1 MNSITT
7 VAVWAFGIISSA
19 PILLQGYT
27 QHIFTKQPDIVSKL
41 GPQLSPNASISLPGS
56 ADFRNATTRW
66 QLYREP
72 EIDVVVEVANDQDVQ
87 RTVSGTLRQHMPS

>member
-1 MNSITT
+1 MNSVTT
-7 VAVWAFGIISSA
+7 LAAWALGIISSA

-27 QHIFTKQPDIVSKL
+27 QHIFTKQPDIVSRL
-41 GPQLSPNASISLPGS
+41 GPQLSPNASILLPGS

-87 RTVSGTLRQHMPS
+87 RTVSRTTPQGIL

>member
-1 MNSITT
+1 MNSVTT
-7 VAVWAFGIISSA
+7 LAAWAFGIISSA
-19 PILLQGYT
+19 PILLHGYT
-27 QHIFTKQPDIVSKL
+27 QHIKQPDIVARL
-41 GPQLSPNASISLPGS
+41 GPQLSPNASILLPGS

-87 RTVSGTLRQHMPS
+87 RTVSGTTPQGML

>member
-1 MNSITT
+1 MNSVTT
-7 VAVWAFGIISSA
+7 LAAWALGIISSA
-19 PILLQGYT
+19 PILLEGST
-27 QHIFTKQPDIVSKL
+27 QHIFTKQPDIISRL
-41 GPQLSPNASISLPGS
+41 GPQLSPNASILLPGS

-87 RTVSGTLRQHMPS
+87 RTVSGTTPPGML